1 MRNSSNVSLCCH
13 FFAKIFD
20 GISSLSSLHPLSYSS
35 PRNVCFFPL
44 CKWSLALCYC
54 PSMSSFPFVSWW
66 GWALKH
72 NVQKVKVTVVLR
84 KWAFVFWNVHL
95 WYYQTI
101 IIVNLTIK
109 YMLHPLHFSSMNR
122 YMYQI
127 VIQIYWQNTI
137 FLYSFMWNCRTSC
150 MLSVWMFDC
159 FIICF
164 TFYIVIVV
172 IPGIKE
178 IICLSKVS
186 RSYKDRALLGC
197 CILLQVC

>member
-1 MRNSSNVSLCCH
+1 MCSFQSLRPSICNAQ
-13 FFAKIFD
+13 FFKYIVV
-20 GISSLSSLHPLSYSS
+20 LSFLCQFPVWAHCILFHILLH
-35 PRNVCFFPL
+35 RMFVFFPL
-44 CKWSLALCYC
+44 CKWSRTLCYC

-127 VIQIYWQNTI
+127 VVIQIYWQNTI

-150 MLSVWMFDC
+150 MLSVWMFG
-159 FIICF
+159 F
-164 TFYIVIVV
+164 
-172 IPGIKE
+172 
-178 IICLSKVS
+178 
-186 RSYKDRALLGC
+186 
-197 CILLQVC
+197 

>member
-1 MRNSSNVSLCCH
+1 MCSFQSLRPSICNAQFFKCIVVLSFLCQDLWRYFQFELTASSFI
-13 FFAKIFD
+13 FFSTECLF
-20 GISSLSSLHPLSYSS
+20 
-35 PRNVCFFPL
+35 FFPL
-44 CKWSLALCYC
+44 CKWSRTLCYC

-109 YMLHPLHFSSMNR
+109 YMLCSLHFSSMNR

-127 VIQIYWQNTI
+127 VVIQIYWQNTI
-137 FLYSFMWNCRTSC
+137 FLYSFIWNCRTSC
-150 MLSVWMFDC
+150 MLSAWMFG
-159 FIICF
+159 F
-164 TFYIVIVV
+164 
-172 IPGIKE
+172 
-178 IICLSKVS
+178 
-186 RSYKDRALLGC
+186 
-197 CILLQVC
+197 

>member
-1 MRNSSNVSLCCH
+1 MTCKCVHFNTSLHPFVMRNSSNVSLCCH

-35 PRNVCFFPL
+35 PQNVCFFPL
-44 CKWSLALCYC
+44 CKWSRTLCYC

-127 VIQIYWQNTI
+127 VVIQIYWQNTI

-150 MLSVWMFDC
+150 MLSAWMFG
-159 FIICF
+159 F
-164 TFYIVIVV
+164 
-172 IPGIKE
+172 
-178 IICLSKVS
+178 
-186 RSYKDRALLGC
+186 
-197 CILLQVC
+197 